1 MISPVYHNLNRIDSI
16 LKEEF
21 GSENVKLIKIKDK
34 KTFDFSFVVEFNEY
48 KMKMFIGERE
58 TLMIERGISWS
69 YLSDSNNESSSVVE
83 RESTVDSLSKDIRSI
98 FEKKMFSKP
107 YLESV
112 MVLINEN
119 KNVIIE
125 EGKEELFLKEDD
137 FIEVSKNELESLLKE
152 YDLDLIDS
160 DIKDDRIILQ
170 TSSDV
175 LSMSKRVN
183 ITNKLNSFSE
193 VDMAWFNDDVLNI
206 TFDVN
211 VFWQ

>member
-21 GSENVKLIKIKDK
+21 GSENVKLIKIKDQ

-58 TLMIERGISWS
+58 ALMIERGISWS
-69 YLSDSNNESSSVVE
+69 YLSDSNDESSSVVE

-112 MVLINEN
+112 MALINEN

-125 EGKEELFLKEDD
+125 ESKEELFLKEDD

-160 DIKDDRIILQ
+160 DIKDDKIILQ

-183 ITNKLNSFSE
+183 LTNKLNSFSE
-193 VDMAWFNDDVLNI
+193 VDMVWFNDDVLNI

>member
-21 GSENVKLIKIKDK
+21 GSENVKLIKIKDQ

-58 TLMIERGISWS
+58 ALMIERGISWS

-83 RESTVDSLSKDIRSI
+83 RESTIDSLSKDIRSI

-125 EGKEELFLKEDD
+125 ESKEELFLKEDD

-160 DIKDDRIILQ
+160 DIKDDKIILQ

-183 ITNKLNSFSE
+183 LTNKLNSFSE